1 MEGNDWLLL
10 ILAIVVIA
18 AIAAAL
24 ALAARQRKSK
34 QAEQQAEQADS
45 MRHEA
50 GKRSTVVRQQ
60 ESKAAEVD
68 AHARA
73 AQAEAEAKAA
83 EAERLRETAKR
94 QNAKASSQRAS
105 VNEEL
110 RTADEVDPRSGTAG
124 KAAPT
129 KRRPPDRT
137 SSRETSHTDDKFPDK
152 NQR

>member
-24 ALAARQRKSK
+24 AVAARQRKSK
-34 QAEQQAEQADS
+34 KAEQQAEQADS

-68 AHARA
+68 AQARA

-83 EAERLRETAKR
+83 KAERLTETAKR
-94 QNAKASSQRAS
+94 QKAQASEQRSS

-110 RTADEVDPRSGTAG
+110 RTADDVDPRSGTAG
-124 KAAPT
+124 TAAP
-129 KRRPPDRT
+129 KERRPPDQT
-137 SSRETSHTDDKFPDK
+137 SSRETSHTDDRFPDK
-152 NQR
+152 KQR